1 MVNETK
7 ADIKTAAA
15 TVIPNSL
22 NKLPTKPCK
31 KITGKNTT
39 ASVIE
44 VEITAKNISLLPSSA
59 ALLIGNPSSS
69 FLNMF
74 SVTTIPSSTTRPVAS
89 TIPRSVN
96 TLMENP
102 KMYMIKNVA
111 MSEIGMSIIGRIAI
125 NQFLKKKKITSTT
138 SVNEISRVSSTS
150 LIALLTF
157 FVWSINGVNSKSP
170 FSFFLIS
177 STRL

>member
-1 MVNETK
+1 MVKSTFNTGVIVNETN
-7 ADIKTAAA
+7 ADINTAAA

-44 VEITAKNISLLPSSA
+44 VDITAKNISLLPSSA
-59 ALLIGNPSSS
+59 ALLIGKPNSS
-69 FLNMF
+69 FLNIF
-74 SVTTIPSSTTRPVAS
+74 SVTTIPSSTTSPVAS
-89 TIPRSVN
+89 TIPSRVN

-102 KMYMIKNVA
+102 KMYITKNVA
-111 MSEIGMSIIGRIAI
+111 MSEIGMSMIGRMAMS
-125 NQFLKKKKITSTT
+125 QFLKKKKITSTT
-138 SVNEISRVSSTS
+138 SVKEISKVSSTS

-157 FVWSINGVNSKSP
+157 FV
-170 FSFFLIS
+170 
-177 STRL
+177 